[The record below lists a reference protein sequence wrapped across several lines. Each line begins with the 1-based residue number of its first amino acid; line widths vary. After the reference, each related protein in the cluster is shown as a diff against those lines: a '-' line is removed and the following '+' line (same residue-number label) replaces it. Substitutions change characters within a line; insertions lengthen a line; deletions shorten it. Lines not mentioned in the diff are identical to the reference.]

1 MTKRLT
7 RTALFAA
14 IALIVFMV
22 ENAFPPLMA
31 FAPGA
36 KLGLS
41 NAVILSALI
50 LLGYTDAFMVLL
62 VKVLLGSVFSGN
74 VSALLYSMPAA
85 LLSYATMAILYRFVF
100 DKISIPSIS
109 LLSAVVFNGVQL
121 GVAGYI
127 AGVNL
132 AGILPVMLLASVIAG
147 LIVGMT
153 SWLLVRYLPKKVLL

>member
-1 MTKRLT
+1 
-7 RTALFAA
+7 
-14 IALIVFMV
+14 MV
-22 ENAFPPLMA
+22 ENAFPPLVA

-41 NAVILSALI
+41 NAVILTALI
-50 LLGYTDAFMVLL
+50 LLGYSDALIVLV

-74 VSALLYSMPAA
+74 IAALLYSAPAA
-85 LLSYATMAILYRFVF
+85 LLSYATMAVLYRFAF

-109 LLSAVVFNGVQL
+109 LFSAVVFNGVQL
-121 GVAGYI
+121 GIASYI

-132 AGILPVMLLASVIAG
+132 VGILPVMLLASVIAG

-153 SWLLVRYLPKKVLL
+153 SWLLVRYLPKKILL

>member
-1 MTKRLT
+1 
-7 RTALFAA
+7 
-14 IALIVFMV
+14 MV